1 MGLLSHYF
9 LTGYIDR
16 LQKGESFEQANDNK
30 LHKFYKYQRIVE
42 SYIRKEGKPV
52 EYKRTAR
59 IDDIKPVKHLVSL
72 IKDVS
77 KKNKNHRSYVD
88 NCSNVFPLMK
98 DAYKGKDIEL
108 DFSQNLVIRP
118 TLEVQSSHFFNKQ
131 YTYNCAI
138 AEPFD
143 KQYLYQLSNDIKH
156 DGIFVDNVL
165 RDIIIHYNISNEDL
179 RIQIDNASSQ

>member
-1 MGLLSHYF
+1 MGLPSHYL

-16 LQKGESFEQANDNK
+16 LQKGESFEKANDNK
-30 LHKFYKYQRIVE
+30 PRKFYKYQRVVE

-77 KKNKNHRSYVD
+77 KKNKNRRSYVD

-143 KQYLYQLSNDIKH
+143 KQYLYQLSDDIKH
-156 DGIFVDNVL
+156 DGIFVDHVL